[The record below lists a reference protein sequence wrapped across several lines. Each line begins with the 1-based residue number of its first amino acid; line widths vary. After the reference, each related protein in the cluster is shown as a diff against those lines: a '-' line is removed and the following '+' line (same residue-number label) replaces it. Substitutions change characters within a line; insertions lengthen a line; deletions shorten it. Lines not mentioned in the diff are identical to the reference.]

1 MAIFVNEWTMTE
13 TLFGGIV
20 AAAVLFF
27 SVRKLGLSNFWAGIL
42 SGILP
47 FIAYLFYCSKHW
59 AGGDVLT
66 IHFAVYLANAGLLIV
81 FGGMQRKKE
90 RMHWA
95 PRLIIAFFVGLV
107 VLNAI
112 FLSISTRG
120 LPDALAR
127 VFLPNPAEKEVHT
140 GFPGVIPHDR
150 NKLYEPHVEQLEQQ
164 KNLGWT
170 VQVDGLDML
179 KKKLS
184 STVSVKLLDK
194 QKQPVT
200 GATVTIELWRMA
212 NSADD
217 TTVPFTE
224 TAAGVYQAK
233 LRLVDEGLWIT
244 DLQIAHGQ
252 DHYSNK
258 QSISVASE

>member
-1 MAIFVNEWTMTE
+1 MRWHVYFCP
-13 TLFGGIV
+13 
-20 AAAVLFF
+20 
-27 SVRKLGLSNFWAGIL
+27 IL
-42 SGILP
+42 
-47 FIAYLFYCSKHW
+47 
-59 AGGDVLT
+59 
-66 IHFAVYLANAGLLIV
+66 
-81 FGGMQRKKE
+81 
-90 RMHWA
+90 
-95 PRLIIAFFVGLV
+95 
-107 VLNAI
+107 
-112 FLSISTRG
+112 
-120 LPDALAR
+120 
-127 VFLPNPAEKEVHT
+127 
-140 GFPGVIPHDR
+140 
-150 NKLYEPHVEQLEQQ
+150 
-164 KNLGWT
+164 
-170 VQVDGLDML
+170 L
-179 KKKLS
+179 KKKCTLASLASFHTIEINCTSLMLSSLNSKKSWLDRASRWPRYAQEKLS

-244 DLQIAHGQ
+244 DLQIARGQ